1 MGGGEFLTPRVYPR
15 ILKSC
20 AQTDSS
26 LVTAPRFMCGNMFIV
41 VKAESSSRFMSLS
54 SGNAL
59 EFPVQI

>member
-1 MGGGEFLTPRVYPR
+1 MHDGGGRVSDSQG